1 MVKPTFVTWY
11 PACLKYLILSIV
23 ISMLMYWSS
32 QLSPAA
38 HDHMFSCWDQ
48 FTDHSPAH
56 ILTPCQHSE
65 NYFIISTSVLP
76 PLVLVNLLELI
87 NSCFSGETLSG
98 EDARIQTTTFSYNSP
113 ITTLWDRSVKLFLF
127 SPVDSHTSCLVKT
140 HTSVNSSIV
149 AIVHYSLWPFLAGII
164 QLGKFD

>member
-127 SPVDSHTSCLVKT
+127 SPVDSHTSCLVKHT
-140 HTSVNSSIV
+140 H
-149 AIVHYSLWPFLAGII
+149 LWTL
-164 QLGKFD
+164 Q